1 MSVAGALLHVR
12 QCRRTRLAAQWRG
25 SLTAQELL
33 DITPSPRILQVL
45 GDIEFDHW
53 QCIAELVDNG
63 FDEFLEIKRVDPNW
77 AEPLHVTIIAP
88 SAGEVEPTLEVRDNG
103 RGIEIETI
111 RNAVRAGF
119 SGNNPF
125 DKLGLFG
132 MGFNISTARLGNVA
146 RVLSKRAG
154 EAEWR
159 GVEIDLLAI
168 GQLGQFKVPVISEP
182 ADDPTEHGTRV
193 VVSKLKPDPRD
204 YFTRAQNLGRLRT
217 KLGDVY
223 SHLLE
228 REGFNL
234 YVSGQPA
241 RPRRACVWDASR
253 SVTRRRYGSVETI
266 PAVITIDHPLSDMAA
281 CGNCR
286 HWQPPGQ
293 PQCATCGSKDLSVR
307 SRAITGWLGIQRY
320 THTSDFGVDF
330 MRNGRKI
337 LLRDKRLFEW
347 QDPEA
352 DSGPVREYPVE
363 VPYEG
368 RIAGEIHI
376 DHVPVNYQKNA
387 FEYDGQAWRAVVL
400 ALRGEGP
407 LLLKKRSD
415 HGYNASNDSPLARLF
430 DGFRRND
437 PGLNYLVPG
446 NGRAALKHK
455 AVEWA
460 QACRAGDPDYQG
472 DEKWYAA
479 AKQHDELVEQA
490 KLVGVGVGGQQDPG
504 GVLDDMGLGGATSSG
519 SNPGADPAAPAA
531 GNSQAAPETEQE
543 RQERFKSGG
552 EELVDLSTE
561 YSLPAVGNIKVTV
574 YLVRGTRV
582 TTPDGAIAPVYLSRR
597 SGGAYYAF
605 IDEQSPIFS
614 AFGADVADLLLA
626 EIASLLKIR
635 SSSAEPLSKLVG
647 DLKSRHL
654 PDRKLDPQSLGAAA
668 RDLLATITDRLADC
682 VDTVDAS
689 VIWSGLSEPE
699 RSHVVVQATMAR
711 ETLANPGEDGEFLR
725 HLPAM
730 MVARIV
736 ERFPAAILNGTV
748 LAPNY
753 AALSAENTEARLIL
767 KERTISHLTDVAF
780 LAGMAGSPS
789 VAELRRGQY
798 SIELAGQLVSGAQQ
812 AIRAA
817 G

>member
-1 MSVAGALLHVR
+1 MR
-12 QCRRTRLAAQWRG
+12 DNRRRTRSAVLRRG
-25 SLTAQELL
+25 PLPQELL

-63 FDEFLEIKRVDPNW
+63 FDEFLEIKRDDPNW
-77 AEPLHVTIIAP
+77 DEPLHVTIIAP
-88 SAGEVEPTLEVRDNG
+88 SVGDVEPTLEVRDNG
-103 RGIEIETI
+103 RGIAIETI

-125 DKLGLFG
+125 EKLGLFG
-132 MGFNISTARLGNVA
+132 MGFNISTARLGNLA

-154 EAEWR
+154 EADWR

-168 GQLGQFKVPVISEP
+168 GQLGQFKAPVISEP

-193 VVSKLKPDPRD
+193 LVSKLKPDPRD

-234 YVSGQPA
+234 YVGGQA
-241 RPRRACVWDASR
+241 VRPRRACVWDPSR
-253 SVTRRRYGSVETI
+253 SVNRRRYGSVETI
-266 PAVITIDHPLSDMAA
+266 PAVITIDHPLGDMSA

-293 PQCATCGSKDLSVR
+293 PHCATCGSTDLLVR

-368 RIAGEIHI
+368 RIVGEIHI

-407 LLLKKRSD
+407 LLPKKRVE
-415 HGYNASNDSPLARLF
+415 HGYNAPNSSPLARLF

-446 NGRAALKHK
+446 NGRAALKQK
-455 AVEWA
+455 AAEWA
-460 QACRAGDPDYQG
+460 QSCRAGDPEYQT
-472 DEKWYAA
+472 DERWYAA

-490 KLVGVGVGGQQDPG
+490 KLAGVGAVGENG
-504 GVLDDMGLGGATSSG
+504 GPTDSASVLGGMGLGGSAGSDSDPGSDPATSG
-519 SNPGADPAAPAA
+519 
-531 GNSQAAPETEQE
+531 SQAVPETEQE

-561 YSLPAVGNIKVTV
+561 YSLPAVGNIKVSA
-574 YLVRGTRV
+574 YLVKGTRV
-582 TTPDGAIAPVYLSRR
+582 TTPDGAVAPVYLSRR

-626 EIASLLKIR
+626 EIASHLKIR
-635 SSSAEPLSKLVG
+635 GSSAEPLSKLVG

-654 PDRKLDPQSLGAAA
+654 PDRKLDALSLSAAA
-668 RDLLATITDRLADC
+668 RDLFATITDRLADG
-682 VDTVDAS
+682 VIADDALA
-689 VIWSGLSEPE
+689 IWAGLNEPE
-699 RSHVVVQATMAR
+699 RTQVITRATMAG
-711 ETLANPGEDGEFLR
+711 ETLASAGADAEFLR
-725 HLPAM
+725 HLPTM
-730 MVARIV
+730 MVARVV
-736 ERFPAAILNGTV
+736 ERHPAAILNGAV

-753 AALSAENTEARLIL
+753 AALSEENTEARLIL
-767 KERTISHLTDVAF
+767 KERAVSHLIDVAL
-780 LAGMAGSPS
+780 LAEAAGSPS

-798 SIELAGQLVSGAQQ
+798 SLELARELVSGAQE
-812 AIRAA
+812 AVRAA
-817 G
+817 E